1 MITVLTKVGVA
12 LWIMGAAAFLFITG
26 AATVTRFD
34 ADNVLYQATFAPDF
48 DDKVH
53 DSFSQWVG
61 SASSISQTSGSPGPI
76 VLHVVDNTCPCQ
88 MVSNRHVNSI
98 EVFANRQ
105 SIPTFRV
112 NYESLPADVQ
122 QWIPST
128 PALVITDSA
137 ERVNYIGPYGEGANC
152 ASNTDIATP
161 FIGMAASD
169 NYGVSVPFEA
179 KGCYCKRS

>member
-1 MITVLTKVGVA
+1 MITVLIKTGVA
-12 LWIMGAAAFLFITG
+12 LWIIGAVAFLFFTG
-26 AATVTRFD
+26 ATTVTRFD
-34 ADNVLYQATFAPDF
+34 ADNALYQATLDPDF
-48 DDKVH
+48 DSKVH
-53 DSFSQWVG
+53 NSFSKWVDNTTTITHNG
-61 SASSISQTSGSPGPI
+61 DGSGSM

-88 MVSNRHVNSI
+88 MVSNRH
-98 EVFANRQ
+98 ELDRGFRQ
-105 SIPTFRV
+105 PSSYPSFRV
-112 NYESLPADVQ
+112 NYESFPADVQ

-137 ERVNYIGPYGEGANC
+137 GRVNYIGPYGEGANF

>member
-1 MITVLTKVGVA
+1 MITVLIKTGVA
-12 LWIMGAAAFLFITG
+12 LWIIGAVAFLFFTG
-26 AATVTRFD
+26 ATTVTRFD
-34 ADNVLYQATFAPDF
+34 ADNALYQATLDPDF
-48 DDKVH
+48 DSKVH
-53 DSFSQWVG
+53 NSFSKWVDNTTTITHNG
-61 SASSISQTSGSPGPI
+61 DGSGSM

-105 SIPTFRV
+105 AIPTFRV
-112 NYESLPADVQ
+112 NYESFPADVQ

-137 ERVNYIGPYGEGANC
+137 GRVNYIGPYGEGANC